1 MAYNFIQISN
11 FLFKEKNNYKQI
23 EDKDKEDN
31 FFILN
36 RKLSKAFPKQA
47 QFFNTKFVDKAS
59 ALDIWFNFL
68 KKKNINTIP
77 SWWYNSDTKKEKEKK
92 VLISKSD
99 KDLLLKYYKLK
110 QIDLDFL
117 VKNYNT
123 ELQEE
128 LKKLKKFS

>member
-1 MAYNFIQISN
+1 MKFNFIQISN
-11 FLFKEKNNYKQI
+11 FLFKEKQQYNQV
-23 EDKDKEDN
+23 DDQDKEYN

-36 RKLSKAFPKQA
+36 RKLAKAFPKQA
-47 QFFNTKFVDKAS
+47 QFFNTKNIDKSS

-68 KKKNINTIP
+68 KKKNINAIP
-77 SWWYNSDTKKEKEKK
+77 GWWYNSDTKKEKEKK
-92 VLISKSD
+92 TLISKSD

-110 QIDLDFL
+110 PDDLNFL